1 MTNSIDVHLLDLE
14 NELIEQLAELGNN
27 DAITILAFETVR
39 KRQILK
45 EIVDEEDYQ
54 HANELIKQLIDI
66 NHPLVFKMAGDLSWE
81 LNQPNQAIEYWQTY
95 IQLASN
101 KILVVTI
108 MMIIYVKYIII
119 WDIIILLI

>member
-1 MTNSIDVHLLDLE
+1 MTNSINVHLLDLE

-66 NHPLVFKMAGDLSWE
+66 NHLWYLKWLV
-81 LNQPNQAIEYWQTY
+81 
-95 IQLASN
+95 
-101 KILVVTI
+101 
-108 MMIIYVKYIII
+108 IYHGN
-119 WDIIILLI
+119 

>member
-1 MTNSIDVHLLDLE
+1 MTNSINVHLLDLE

-45 EIVDEEDYQ
+45 EIVDKEDYQ

-66 NHPLVFKMAGDLSWE
+66 NHPLVFKMAGDLSW
-81 LNQPNQAIEYWQTY
+81 N
-95 IQLASN
+95 
-101 KILVVTI
+101 
-108 MMIIYVKYIII
+108 
-119 WDIIILLI
+119 